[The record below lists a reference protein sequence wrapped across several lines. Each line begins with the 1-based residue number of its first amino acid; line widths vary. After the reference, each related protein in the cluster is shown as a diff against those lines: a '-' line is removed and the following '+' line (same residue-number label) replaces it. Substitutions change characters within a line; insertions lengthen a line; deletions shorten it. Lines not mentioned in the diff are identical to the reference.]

1 MIAAVYAR
9 KSTDQ
14 HDVAAD
20 EKSAT
25 RQLDQARAYATAHGF
40 TADEH
45 IYVDDGISGSEF
57 AKRPGL
63 VALLNALKP
72 RPPFQVLL
80 IADADRLGREQI
92 DALQRKAERGYV
104 TGGTVY
110 GYDNVVVTDA
120 QGRRSHVVR
129 QVNPEQAAVV
139 RRLFALT
146 AEGRGHRLVAH
157 QLNAEG
163 APAPRPRRP
172 GGPTG
177 WAPSSV
183 RAILHRTLYTGDL
196 VWGQRRKRDQWGQHR
211 VSRREQAEW
220 VRSHDE
226 SLRILSEAE
235 WTAAHDGLA
244 GTRQAYLRGTGGQ
257 LWGRPC
263 NGHESRY
270 LLVGLAHC
278 GWCGGTMEVHT
289 RDWKHRR
296 KP

>member
-196 VWGQRRKRDQWGQHR
+196 VWGQRRKRDSGASTAS
-211 VSRREQAEW
+211 VVASRPSGCARTMRACGFSP
-220 VRSHDE
+220 RRNGPPPTTDSRAPAR
-226 SLRILSEAE
+226 RIC
-235 WTAAHDGLA
+235 AA
-244 GTRQAYLRGTGGQ
+244 RGASS
-257 LWGRPC
+257 GRPC
-263 NGHESRY
+263 NGHQSRY

-278 GWCGGTMEVHT
+278 GWCGGTMEVRT